1 MSWGAGAV
9 ASALVLATA
18 LPAPAAGTRAPAAV
32 AAAEFL
38 AHEFTRLG
46 DAYPSPTSPG
56 NNDAGLMADALLAM
70 HRAGVESAV
79 QAKATAKLR
88 ANFFSAT
95 IVSSGVMG
103 KDLIVAV
110 DQGVNPRQ
118 WGKDS
123 AGKNIDLVA
132 RLGAAQNSAGVF
144 EDTSASGVRTPSNV
158 FGQAL
163 AVIGLHKAGIGNSA
177 GAATLVRQQCPGG
190 GFRLN
195 LPDSGATARCTS
207 DAEVSADTT
216 AMGVW
221 ALVEIGGH
229 QSQVS
234 RALGWLRA
242 HQDPATGAFSADPKS
257 PAQVNTNSSGL
268 AAMALALGGD
278 GKAASRATGWLA
290 AMQVPESVPVPAMSG
305 AIAKSQADLDA
316 INRDAKAFWLKSS
329 GADNLGKQDGLRRA
343 TAQALLGLAA
353 AVPDPVPPRLPDN
366 PPHDGKTPG
375 SPPGI
380 PVRSTPGSAAN
391 TPHSRVAV
399 APPIAAPDPVTVTN
413 SPASAPPAPVP
424 SAQPVPGIAP
434 LQQIGQA
441 RALEPRPV
449 SFWEGPKGIA
459 AAVLAGLLFAAGTF
473 WFLVRRKGSRS

>member
-9 ASALVLATA
+9 ASAVLLAA
-18 LPAPAAGTRAPAAV
+18 AFPAPAAETRAPEAAV

-46 DAYPSPTSPG
+46 DGYPSPASPG

-70 HRAGVESAV
+70 HRAGVEPAV

-95 IVSSGVMG
+95 IVSAGVMG
-103 KDLIVAV
+103 KDLIVAL

-118 WGKDS
+118 WGNDS

-144 EDTSASGVRTPSNV
+144 EDTAASGTRTPSNV

-163 AVIGLHKAGIGNSA
+163 ALIGLHKAGIGNSA

-229 QSQVS
+229 QPQVS
-234 RALGWLRA
+234 SALGWLRA

-290 AMQVPESVPVPAMSG
+290 AMQVPGSVPVPAMAG

-343 TAQALLGLAA
+343 SAQALLGLAA
-353 AVPDPVPPRLPDN
+353 AVPDPAPPR
-366 PPHDGKTPG
+366 PPGDPPRDGKTPGDG

-380 PVRSTPGSAAN
+380 PVRSAPGLAASTPGTRTA
-391 TPHSRVAV
+391 
-399 APPIAAPDPVTVTN
+399 AAPQNPATVAKE
-413 SPASAPPAPVP
+413 PASAPPAPAP
-424 SAQPVPGIAP
+424 SAQPVPGTAAP
-434 LQQIGQA
+434 QRIGQA

-449 SFWEGPKGIA
+449 SFWEGPKGMA

>member
-1 MSWGAGAV
+1 MAGAV
-9 ASALVLATA
+9 LLATA
-18 LPAPAAGTRAPAAV
+18 FPAPAAETRAPAV

-70 HRAGVESAV
+70 HRAGVEPAV

-103 KDLIVAV
+103 KDLIVAL
-110 DQGVNPRQ
+110 DQGVDPRR

-144 EDTSASGVRTPSNV
+144 EDTAASGARTPANV

-163 AVIGLHKAGIGNSA
+163 ALIGLHKAAIGNPA

-195 LPDSGATARCTS
+195 LPDGGATARCTS

-229 QSQVS
+229 QQQVS
-234 RALGWLRA
+234 SALGWLRA
-242 HQDPATGAFSADPKS
+242 HQDPATGAFGADPKS

-290 AMQVPESVPVPAMSG
+290 AVQVPDSVPVPAMAG

-316 INRDAKAFWLKSS
+316 IDRDAKAFWLKSS

-353 AVPDPVPPRLPDN
+353 AVPDPVPPRPPAN
-366 PPHDGKTPG
+366 PPADPPRDGKTAGDG

-380 PVRSTPGSAAN
+380 PVRSTPGSRTAA
-391 TPHSRVAV
+391 
-399 APPIAAPDPVTVTN
+399 APQMAAPDPATVAKT
-413 SPASAPPAPVP
+413 PASAPPVQAP
-424 SAQPVPGIAP
+424 SAQPVPGTVSP
-434 LQQIGQA
+434 QQIGQA
-441 RALEPRPV
+441 RALEPRPA
-449 SFWEGPKGIA
+449 SFWAGPRAIA

-473 WFLVRRKGSRS
+473 WLLVRRKGSRS